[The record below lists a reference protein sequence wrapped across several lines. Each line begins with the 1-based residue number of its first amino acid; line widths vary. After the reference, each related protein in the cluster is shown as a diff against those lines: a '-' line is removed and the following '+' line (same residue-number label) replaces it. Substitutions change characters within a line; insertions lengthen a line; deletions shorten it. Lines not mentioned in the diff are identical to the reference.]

1 MALKC
6 PNAVQLHT
14 PEQQPMKLR
23 QLNARGISAR
33 IWNVPAHLRH
43 WRVWIR

>member
-1 MALKC
+1 M
-6 PNAVQLHT
+6 HT

-33 IWNVPAHLRH
+33 IWNVPAHLR
-43 WRVWIR
+43 VSDSSEPY

>member
-6 PNAVQLHT
+6 PECGTVAHARTAAYEAPSV
-14 PEQQPMKLR
+14 
-23 QLNARGISAR
+23 NARGISAR